1 MKKVIMVLML
11 AGICLSGVAYGGEY
25 PFIYKGMR
33 PMGMGGA
40 FTAVSNDANAL
51 FYNPAGLA
59 DIQETRASILPLELE
74 ISDNAFDIYDDAKD
88 VDFDDDQE
96 TGAYLRDNIG
106 KRSHLGLNIF
116 PNLSKPGFAFGL
128 ISASNINL
136 EVKDRQYPK
145 IAADIVSD
153 VGAGVGYARPMLEK
167 RLLLGSNFKYVYRNN
182 LVEEYTVLD
191 ITGDDFEDTIED
203 DLRDGHGVLV
213 DVGAIYKLDGDGLPG
228 AQVGIS
234 LNNVISKNFG
244 NAREFHDHVDIGF
257 AITRP
262 VWVTTA
268 TFAVDYYDLF
278 SQVGKDNDLAKR
290 LRLGAEFSFPRVLS
304 VRGGIYQGYLTAGM
318 TLDAKFVR
326 LDLLTY
332 AEEIGA
338 YAGQRSDRRYAMRMT
353 FGF

>member
-1 MKKVIMVLML
+1 MKKAIMILMVIGL
-11 AGICLSGVAYGGEY
+11 CLPGFVYGDEY

-59 DIQETRASILPLELE
+59 DIQTTRASILPLELE
-74 ISDNAFDIYDDAKD
+74 ISDNTFDIYDDAKD

-128 ISASNINL
+128 ISASNINF

-153 VGAGVGYARPMLEK
+153 LGAGVGHARPLLEE
-167 RLLLGSNFKYVYRNN
+167 RLLLGANFKYVYRNN
-182 LVEEYTVLD
+182 LVADYTVLD

-203 DLRDGHGVLV
+203 DLKDGHGVLV
-213 DVGAIYKLDGDGLPG
+213 DLGAIYKLDGGGLPG

-234 LNNVISKNFG
+234 MNNVISKNFG
-244 NAREFHDHVDIGF
+244 DARDFHDHVDIGF

-290 LRLGAEFSFPRVLS
+290 LRLGVEFNFPRILS

-318 TLDAKFVR
+318 TLDAKFAC

-338 YAGQRSDRRYAMRMT
+338 YAGQRSDRRYAMRLS